1 MSNLNEEDIAKITE
15 AIEEAKNKPVEIEI
29 PAPMI
34 TSLEHDLSEW
44 TTLITELSL
53 KEIDYIKIKN
63 TIFNKEQGIKDN
75 TDFKKVYGANNADV
89 RKRHLQKFLKE
100 EYDKQDSLEISIN
113 YIKRRISFLKQLI
126 HTKTV
131 IMEVKE

>member
-1 MSNLNEEDIAKITE
+1 MSNLNEQDIAEIQEKKLKEKTRPPFDLTIEDKIE
-15 AIEEAKNKPVEIEI
+15 NN
-29 PAPMI
+29 
-34 TSLEHDLSEW
+34 LNEW
-44 TTLITELSL
+44 SNLVTELSL

-63 TIFNKEQGIKDN
+63 TIFNKEQWIKDN
-75 TDFKKVYGANNADV
+75 TDFKKVYGKNNADV
-89 RKRHLQKFLKE
+89 RKQHLQKFLKE

-126 HTKTV
+126 HTKTI